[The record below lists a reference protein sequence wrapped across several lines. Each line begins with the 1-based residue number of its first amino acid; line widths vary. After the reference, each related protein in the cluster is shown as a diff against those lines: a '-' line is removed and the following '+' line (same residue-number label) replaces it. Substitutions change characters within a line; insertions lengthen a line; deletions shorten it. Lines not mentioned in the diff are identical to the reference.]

1 MTGAE
6 LVIRCLEQEGVRYVF
21 GVPGEETL
29 DLNEALRDSAVRFV
43 PVRHEQGA
51 AFMADVWG
59 RLTGR
64 AGVCLATLGPGA
76 TNLATGLAD
85 ANLDRAPVVAITGQL
100 ARDLL
105 HKESH
110 QFVDIVE
117 AFRPFTKWNARV
129 ETGSVIPEV
138 IRKAFKLAQEEKP
151 GACHVELPED
161 VAQEPA
167 EGAPLRTERPRRPSP
182 DRPSLARAADI
193 VNGAARPLI
202 LAGNGVIRG
211 HAATELRALAERA
224 AIPVVTTF
232 MAKGAIPADHPLA
245 VTTVGL
251 AAEDPARAGFARADV
266 VIAVGY
272 DPVEYG
278 PARWNP
284 AGHARIVHIDFTAA
298 EVDARYE
305 PAVEIAADV
314 REALELLAPLVAVRP
329 DRAVAAPPAAPPAGD
344 EGRRDARYPLHPLRV
359 LADLEATLD
368 PADVVV
374 SDVGAH
380 KLWVAKA
387 YRAQLP
393 NTVIISNGFAAMG
406 IGLPGAIAAKLARPE
421 RHVVVVTGDGGFL
434 MNVQELETARRL
446 GLAFVVV
453 VFRDDGYGVIRW
465 KQEQRFGRT
474 AGVDF
479 GNPDLVALA
488 EAFGCRGARVES
500 AAGLRS
506 ALEAAVTAPVPVVI
520 DCPIDYSDFTGLVA
534 L

>member
-6 LVIRCLEQEGVRYVF
+6 LVIRCLEQEGARYVF

-43 PVRHEQGA
+43 SVRHEQGA

-85 ANLDRAPVVAITGQL
+85 ANLDRAPVVALTGQL

-138 IRKAFKLAQEEKP
+138 IRKAFKIAQEEKP

-161 VAQEPA
+161 VAQEAA
-167 EGAPLRTERPRRPSP
+167 EGAPLRTERARRPSP
-182 DRPSLARAADI
+182 DRLSLARAADI

-211 HAATELRALAERA
+211 HAAAELRVLAERA

-245 VTTVGL
+245 LATVGL
-251 AAEDPARAGFARADV
+251 AAEDPARVGFARADV
-266 VIAVGY
+266 VVAVGY

-284 AGHARIVHIDFTAA
+284 AGHARIVHVDFTPA

-305 PAVEIAADV
+305 PAVEIVADV
-314 REALELLAPLVAVRP
+314 REALELLAPLVAIRP
-329 DRAVAAPPAAPPAGD
+329 DRPPPAPPRDDP
-344 EGRRDARYPLHPLRV
+344 GRRDERYPLHPLRI

-387 YRAQLP
+387 YRARLP

-406 IGLPGAIAAKLARPE
+406 IGLPGAIAAKLARPD
-421 RHVVVVTGDGGFL
+421 RRVAVVTGDGGFL

-465 KQEQRFGRT
+465 KQERRFGRT

-488 EAFGCRGARVES
+488 EAFGCRGARVGS
-500 AAGLRS
+500 AAGLRP
-506 ALEAAVTAPVPVVI
+506 ALEAALAAPVPVVI
-520 DCPIDYSDFTGLVA
+520 DCPVDYSDLDRLAA